1 MKRSARRL
9 AAILVLL
16 GPWLTGC
23 STVNSLVKNEGGA
36 GGPHDAQAADVAP
49 RGAVEL
55 DATPAVLNRAIPE
68 AMADLQMTYIR
79 TRKDNAVYQIDG
91 KTADRRTV
99 NVTIRPG
106 LGKSRLS
113 SRIGWFGDTLLS
125 KALAERVGI
134 RAGLFPP
141 KPIPDQP
148 PSSPDPNPI
157 FSRSAVSDDEM
168 YRDLAEAP
176 YRDRVIP

>member
-1 MKRSARRL
+1 MKRFAWTD
-9 AAILVLL
+9 ACIFII
-16 GPWLTGC
+16 GPWLAGC
-23 STVNSLVKNEGGA
+23 STVHSLTKNDGLAGNS
-36 GGPHDAQAADVAP
+36 PAATTEEDSP
-49 RGAVEL
+49 RGVVEL

-91 KTADRRTV
+91 KTADQRNV
-99 NVTIRPG
+99 SVTIRPG
-106 LGKSRLS
+106 LGRSRFS

-141 KPIPDQP
+141 KPIPEQP

-157 FSRSAVSDDEM
+157 FSRSAVSDDDM
-168 YRDLAEAP
+168 FRDLAEAP

>member
-1 MKRSARRL
+1 MKRTASN
-9 AAILVLL
+9 AAPLLFVL
-16 GPWLTGC
+16 GPWLAGC
-23 STVNSLVKNEGGA
+23 STVNTLVKPD
-36 GGPHDAQAADVAP
+36 GPADGQRPAKSEEAPP
-49 RGAVEL
+49 RGAVEF
-55 DATPAVLNRAIPE
+55 DATPAALNQAIPQ
-68 AMADLQMTYIR
+68 AMADLQMTYVR
-79 TRKDNAVYQIDG
+79 TRKNGLVYQIDG
-91 KTADRRTV
+91 ETADRRSV

-125 KALAERVGI
+125 KALAERIGI
-134 RAGLFPP
+134 RAGLLPP

-168 YRDLAEAP
+168 FRDIAEAP
-176 YRDRVIP
+176 YRDSVIP

>member
-1 MKRSARRL
+1 MKRSARRV
-9 AAILVLL
+9 AAILFVL

-23 STVNSLVKNEGGA
+23 STVNSLVKHEGVAQGA
-36 GGPHDAQAADVAP
+36 QSVEAAP

-55 DATPAVLNRAIPE
+55 AATPAVLNRAVPE

-91 KTADRRTV
+91 KTSDRRTV
-99 NVTIRPG
+99 SITIRPG

-125 KALAERVGI
+125 EALAERVGI